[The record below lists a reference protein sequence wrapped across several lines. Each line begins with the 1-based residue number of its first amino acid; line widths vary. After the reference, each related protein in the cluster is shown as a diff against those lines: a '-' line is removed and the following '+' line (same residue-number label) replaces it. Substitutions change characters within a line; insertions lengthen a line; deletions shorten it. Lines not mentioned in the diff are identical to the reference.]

1 MRTTEFAPALPPEE
15 PASRQSPAPTTS
27 YGPPPFAST
36 WKLGHLQGQ
45 DFVLQPDGTLRC
57 PPDHPLSPQERR
69 PERDGTLRVVY
80 AARIG
85 DCRPCPLRQQCQWH
99 GTSTQKPRRVSVV
112 LHPIIAL
119 SPLNETPTVQ
129 DALHPILWGDW
140 PRRFHRRELIKLLRC
155 QQVTIQHAETSPP
168 TQSPPPRPLSRPER
182 AHWRLSW
189 QDASGSQCRFGSS
202 TFRLDHPLWD
212 PRRLCCCPGLTDTLT
227 PHTRAVLGLFFP
239 RSGSRWSGSS
249 CFLFLSRLLFFPALL
264 VRPLLLPTQPHLSG
278 EETVTFLPH

>member
-27 YGPPPFAST
+27 YGPPTFAST

-155 QQVTIQHAETSPP
+155 QQVTIQQAETSPP

-189 QDASGSQCRFGSS
+189 AERLARNAASAAAPSVSITLFGIPDAFA
-202 TFRLDHPLWD
+202 
-212 PRRLCCCPGLTDTLT
+212 
-227 PHTRAVLGLFFP
+227 AVLGLQTLYRHTPGLCWVCSFLDRDP
-239 RSGSRWSGSS
+239 GGAGRHASCSS
-249 CFLFLSRLLFFPALL
+249 PGCSFSLLCW
-264 VRPLLLPTQPHLSG
+264 
-278 EETVTFLPH
+278 